1 MKKFTLLFFSLLF
14 TGLFNLNYAQQQNLK
29 ETFIINGGNFT
40 DKSEH
45 VSVGLFN
52 HTVNEYSVVDSIYTQ
67 STQDA
72 IVNEDELYVSAQDS
86 LISYSL
92 NNRSRIAGT
101 EITGVN
107 QLAVYQDMLIVT
119 RQYPVDKMSV
129 KLLNKNTLEE
139 LQTIELSGEAGGV
152 QIHMDSAYV
161 AVPGAWGT
169 EDGKLAV
176 IDLKNRELSREIN
189 FGPDAT
195 GLKEVFLKNDII
207 YTVNTNF
214 SSSADNKFSV
224 STFDIFAIEKQ
235 TIVIEGDYY
244 GYYGNSVMV
253 KDHLYIP
260 VSSSIASYDIN
271 SEEIDFE
278 FINTNPAAVEYDA
291 ANEYL
296 HITTSDF
303 SAYGD
308 YKAYDLS
315 GHQVTDSVAV
325 GISPEAMAHNYTIHN
340 QFTFSDADFKV
351 GEGSK
356 EALLVIDWND
366 GADSVSMAWGYR
378 FDGEATAQDMLKAV
392 SETDAYLDIAMAG
405 GYLNDIVYSGEE
417 IFHEGLAGDP
427 DYWSTWSRTNTTLWS
442 MNEGLG
448 TALSD
453 SVRFGCSYGFNP
465 EATTPDLPAAAPRVV
480 TGISEEPVFKSKI
493 YQANNQLRIESSIPV
508 KDVALYDISGRML
521 KSVHGG
527 DNENITL
534 NTGEVNLQ
542 VVIVR
547 VISAGNKRMSKKIV
561 LK

>member
-1 MKKFTLLFFSLLF
+1 MKKFTLLFFSLLL
-14 TGLFNLNYAQQQNLK
+14 TGLFNLNYAQQQNLT
-29 ETFIINGGNFT
+29 ETFIINGGEFS

-52 HTVNEYSVVDSIYTQ
+52 HDANEYSVVDSIYTQ

-72 IVNEDELYVSAQDS
+72 LVHEDELYVSAQDS

-92 NNRSRIAGT
+92 SSKSRIAGT

-107 QLAVYQDMLIVT
+107 QLAVFQDLLIVT
-119 RQYPVDKMSV
+119 RQHPVETMSV

-176 IDLKNRELSREIN
+176 IDLENRELSREIN
-189 FGPDAT
+189 FGADAT
-195 GLKEVFLKNDII
+195 GLKEVFLNNNII

-214 SSSADNKFSV
+214 SNSSDNKLSV
-224 STFDIFAIEKQ
+224 STFDIFANEKE
-235 TIVIEGDYY
+235 TTVINGDYY

-253 KDHLYIP
+253 EDHIYIP

-271 SEEIDFE
+271 AGEIDFD
-278 FINTNPAAVEYDA
+278 FIKVTPAAVEYDA

-303 SAYGD
+303 STFGD

-315 GHQVTDSVAV
+315 GKQVMDSVAV
-325 GISPEAMAHNYTIHN
+325 GVSPEAMAHNYTIHN
-340 QFTFSDADFKV
+340 QFAFSDADLWV

-356 EALLVIDWND
+356 KALLVIDWND

-378 FDGEATAQDMLKAV
+378 FDGEVTAEDMLKAV

-405 GYLNDIVYSGEE
+405 GYLNDIVYDGEE

-427 DYWSTWSRTNTTLWS
+427 DYWSTWSRDNSSLWS
-442 MNEGLG
+442 MNEGIG
-448 TALSD
+448 TTLSD
-453 SVRFGCSYGFNP
+453 STRFGCSYGFNP
-465 EATTPDLPAAAPRVV
+465 EATAPDTPVAAEQVV
-480 TGISEEPVFKSKI
+480 TGISEETAFKSKI
-493 YQANNQLRIESSIPV
+493 YQANNQLRIESSVPL
-508 KDVALYDISGRML
+508 KDVALYDISGRIL
-521 KSVHGG
+521 KSVNGG
-527 DNENITL
+527 YNENITL
-534 NTGEVNLQ
+534 NTGEMNPQ

-547 VISAGNKRMSKKIV
+547 VTSAGNKRMSKKIL